1 MKIKRILILLVLLIV
16 TFGMVGCEKDDL
28 LDVYSMSELRIYI
41 KSEYKSKFINKEF
54 EASDFKYDNLQNF
67 SYGHWIEEDNMGYMT
82 ITLKSY
88 YNKEINKALFH
99 FRMLKFVKKCERILL
114 YYSDKYIEL
123 ILKDEYKS
131 KFINKEFEENDF
143 KYKNFLKFEYSWDYD
158 LTNIESVYIY
168 LKKPGKNELKK
179 AIKYY
184 EKNKYVKKVEPIAV
198 LVMG

>member
-1 MKIKRILILLVLLIV
+1 MKIKKILILLVLLIV

-28 LDVYSMSELRIYI
+28 LNVYSKSEFRIYI
-41 KSEYKSKFINKEF
+41 KGEYKSKFINEEF
-54 EASDFKYDNLQNF
+54 EETDFKYDNLQNF

-88 YNKEINKALFH
+88 YNKEINKAIFH

-114 YYSDKYIEL
+114 YYSDNQIEL

-143 KYKNFLKFEYSWDYD
+143 KYKNFLSFEYPWGYD
-158 LTNIESVYIY
+158 LTNVESVYIS

-184 EKNKYVKKVEPIAV
+184 ENNKYVKKVEPIAV
-198 LVMG
+198 LVIE

>member
-1 MKIKRILILLVLLIV
+1 MKIKKILILLVLLIV
-16 TFGMVGCEKDDL
+16 TFGMVGCEKDDY
-28 LDVYSMSELRIYI
+28 LDVYSKSQFRIYI

-82 ITLKSY
+82 IILKSY
-88 YNKEINKALFH
+88 YNKEINKAIFH

-114 YYSDKYIEL
+114 YYSDNQIEL

-131 KFINKEFEENDF
+131 KFINKEFEETDF
-143 KYKNFLKFEYSWDYD
+143 KYKNFLSFEYPWGYD
-158 LTNIESVYIY
+158 LTNVESVYIS

-184 EKNKYVKKVEPIAV
+184 ENNKYVKKVEPIAV
-198 LVMG
+198 LVIE

>member
-1 MKIKRILILLVLLIV
+1 MKIKKILILLVLLIV

-88 YNKEINKALFH
+88 YNKEINKAIFH

-143 KYKNFLKFEYSWDYD
+143 KYKNFLEFEYSWDYD

-184 EKNKYVKKVEPIAV
+184 EKNEYVKKVEPIAK
-198 LVMG
+198 LLIG

>member
-1 MKIKRILILLVLLIV
+1 MKIKKILILLVLLIV

-41 KSEYKSKFINKEF
+41 KGEYKSNFINKEF

-88 YNKEINKALFH
+88 YNKEINKAIFH

-143 KYKNFLKFEYSWDYD
+143 KYKNFLSFEYPWGYD

-184 EKNKYVKKVEPIAV
+184 EKNEYVKKVEPIAK
-198 LVMG
+198 LLIG

>member
-16 TFGMVGCEKDDL
+16 TFGMVGCEKDDR

-82 ITLKSY
+82 ITLNSY
-88 YNKEINKALFH
+88 YNKEINKAIFH

-114 YYSDKYIEL
+114 YYSDNQIEL

-143 KYKNFLKFEYSWDYD
+143 KYKNFLSFEYPWGYD
-158 LTNIESVYIY
+158 LTNVESVYIS

-184 EKNKYVKKVEPIAV
+184 ENNKYVKKVEPIAV
-198 LVMG
+198 LVIE

>member
-1 MKIKRILILLVLLIV
+1 MKIKKILILLVLLIV
-16 TFGMVGCEKDDL
+16 TFCMVGCEKDDL
-28 LDVYSMSELRIYI
+28 LNVYSKSEFRIYI
-41 KSEYKSKFINKEF
+41 KGEYKSNFINKEF

-88 YNKEINKALFH
+88 YNKEINKAIFH

-184 EKNKYVKKVEPIAV
+184 EKNEYVKKVEPIAK
-198 LVMG
+198 LLIG

>member
-1 MKIKRILILLVLLIV
+1 MKIKKILILLVLLIV

-88 YNKEINKALFH
+88 YNKEINKAIFH

-114 YYSDKYIEL
+114 YYSDNQIEL

-143 KYKNFLKFEYSWDYD
+143 KYKNFLSFEYPWGYD
-158 LTNIESVYIY
+158 LTNVESVYIS

-184 EKNKYVKKVEPIAV
+184 EKNEYVKKVEPIAV
-198 LVMG
+198 LVIE

>member
-1 MKIKRILILLVLLIV
+1 MKIKKILILLVLLIV

-99 FRMLKFVKKCERILL
+99 FRTLKFVKKCERILL

-143 KYKNFLKFEYSWDYD
+143 KYKNFLSFEYPWGYD
-158 LTNIESVYIY
+158 LTNVESVYIS

-184 EKNKYVKKVEPIAV
+184 ENNKYVKKVEPIAV
-198 LVMG
+198 LVIE

>member
-1 MKIKRILILLVLLIV
+1 MKIKKILILLVLLIV

-28 LDVYSMSELRIYI
+28 LNVYSKSEFRIYI
-41 KSEYKSKFINKEF
+41 KGEYKSKFINEEF
-54 EASDFKYDNLQNF
+54 EETDFKYDNLQNF

-184 EKNKYVKKVEPIAV
+184 EKNEYVKKVEPIAK
-198 LVMG
+198 LLIG

>member
-1 MKIKRILILLVLLIV
+1 MKIKKILILLVLLIV

-88 YNKEINKALFH
+88 YNKEINKAIFH

-184 EKNKYVKKVEPIAV
+184 EKNEYVKKVEPIAK
-198 LVMG
+198 LLIG

>member
-16 TFGMVGCEKDDL
+16 TFGMVGCEKDDR

>member
-1 MKIKRILILLVLLIV
+1 MKIKKILILLVLLIV
-16 TFGMVGCEKDDL
+16 TFGMVGCEKDDY
-28 LDVYSMSELRIYI
+28 LDVYSKSQFRIYI

-82 ITLKSY
+82 IILKSY
-88 YNKEINKALFH
+88 YNKEINKAIFH

-184 EKNKYVKKVEPIAV
+184 EKNEYVKKVEPIAK
-198 LVMG
+198 LLIG

>member
-16 TFGMVGCEKDDL
+16 IFGMVGCEKDDRL
-28 LDVYSMSELRIYI
+28 NVYSKSEFRIYI
-41 KSEYKSKFINKEF
+41 KGEYKSKFINEEF
-54 EASDFKYDNLQNF
+54 EENDFKYDNLRRF
-67 SYGHWIEEDNMGYMT
+67 TYGDWIEEDNMGYMI
-82 ITLKSY
+82 ITLDSY

-114 YYSDKYIEL
+114 YYSDNQIEL

-131 KFINKEFEENDF
+131 KFISKEFEENDF
-143 KYKNFLKFEYSWDYD
+143 KYKNFLSFEYPWGYD
-158 LTNIESVYIY
+158 LTNVESVYIS

-198 LVMG
+198 LVIE

>member
-1 MKIKRILILLVLLIV
+1 MKIKKILILLVLLIV

-28 LDVYSMSELRIYI
+28 LNVYSKSEFRIYI
-41 KSEYKSKFINKEF
+41 KGEYKSNFINKEF

-88 YNKEINKALFH
+88 YNKEINKAIFH

-184 EKNKYVKKVEPIAV
+184 EKNEYVKKVEPIAK
-198 LVMG
+198 LLIG

>member
-16 TFGMVGCEKDDL
+16 TFGMVGCEKDDR

-114 YYSDKYIEL
+114 YYSDNQIEL